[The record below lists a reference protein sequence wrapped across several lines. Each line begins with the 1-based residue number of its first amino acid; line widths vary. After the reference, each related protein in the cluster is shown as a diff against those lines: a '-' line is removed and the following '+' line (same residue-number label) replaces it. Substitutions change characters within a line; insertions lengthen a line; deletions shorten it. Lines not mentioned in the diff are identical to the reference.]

1 MNIFKFNLILKL
13 TAMLD
18 SLILLFD
25 FDGVIITQKAL
36 EYTALIKLKMKFYR
50 WQNIDGLRLID
61 LARLFEQSDSS
72 NRIKALI
79 RVYKNYKK
87 YIPIK
92 WRRIIFFI
100 KFRRMYPKY
109 EKYEEIQPN
118 LKEILLKLKELAVP
132 LGIISNT
139 SKKRLNYFIDKLKL
153 EEYFSVFI
161 SRDDTPFRKPDPY
174 PIYLA
179 LNLIKK
185 KFNLS
190 IDKTKVYLIGDLPSD
205 ILSANN
211 AKIKSIAL
219 ISGHGEKNSL
229 EYAKPTY
236 VLEDIS
242 NLLELEPIKKFL
254 LN

>member
-1 MNIFKFNLILKL
+1 MS
-13 TAMLD
+13 D
-18 SLILLFD
+18 SPILLFD

-36 EYTALIKLKMKFYR
+36 EYTALIKLKLKFYR

-61 LARLFEQSDSS
+61 LARIFEQSDSS

-87 YIPIK
+87 YIPSK

-109 EKYEEIQPN
+109 EIYETIKPN
-118 LKEILLKLKELAVP
+118 LKEILIKLKEHSIP
-132 LGIISNT
+132 LGVISNT

-153 EEYFSVFI
+153 DDFFSVYI
-161 SRDDTPFRKPDPY
+161 SRDDTPYRKPDPY
-174 PIYLA
+174 PIHLA
-179 LNLIKK
+179 LKLIKK
-185 KFNLS
+185 KYNLT
-190 IDKTKVYLIGDLPSD
+190 IDKTQVYLIGDLPSD
-205 ILSANN
+205 IISANN

-219 ISGHGEKNSL
+219 LSGHGTKEDL
-229 EYAKPTY
+229 ENTKPTHI
-236 VLEDIS
+236 LKDIS